1 MWPHLLILVSVL
13 FLLDFL
19 KFLNVR
25 GEGDSGFS
33 LREKPLPSP
42 VSPITAL
49 VPSLQNV
56 EVQLKKKKLN
66 MNHLFYSPFTF
77 QMRKLTDLRI
87 NE

>member
-56 EVQLKKKKLN
+56 EVQLKKKKIEYESSI
-66 MNHLFYSPFTF
+66 LFSFHFSDEET
-77 QMRKLTDLRI
+77 
-87 NE
+87 N